1 MPSCVSNLPSR
12 IWDTPQRLI
21 YKDLK
26 SIFPD
31 TDLYHKCRQR
41 ILTHM
46 TGAQH
51 DGIITA
57 GLLFFFSFSKWNV
70 IFYALFFS
78 PQDTKV
84 SWGWLKRIKPDS
96 KAGCKSQDEQ
106 EYIYIVFRP
115 WIWLNSITQDY
126 CMQIL
131 SVVTVYSFV
140 VLKCLCHSMWR
151 RNQDLQNR
159 MATPHSF
166 SVIQCEIMRFRQQK
180 YVLIIS

>member
-1 MPSCVSNLPSR
+1 MPSYVSNLPSR

-31 TDLYHKCRQR
+31 TDLYHKCRRR

-70 IFYALFFS
+70 IFYALFFFLPKTLRWAEDDWKELS
-78 PQDTKV
+78 LTARQAARAKTNRNIYTLFSDLEFGLTQLHRTIACRSWV
-84 SWGWLKRIKPDS
+84 SL
-96 KAGCKSQDEQ
+96 Q
-106 EYIYIVFRP
+106 
-115 WIWLNSITQDY
+115 SIH
-126 CMQIL
+126 L
-131 SVVTVYSFV
+131 SS
-140 VLKCLCHSMWR
+140 
-151 RNQDLQNR
+151 
-159 MATPHSF
+159 
-166 SVIQCEIMRFRQQK
+166 
-180 YVLIIS
+180 